1 MGSKFLGELFNK
13 NYKWC
18 CLLLST
24 SLFIATSC
32 AIVSTS
38 TTSPAVVK
46 QVGYAKAAADIV
58 STSYTDKSTSDH
70 AVSFALN
77 KDCKISRVIKRVPI
91 CLEYGPKVIDVKR
104 DTERPNLTN
113 QLMHVAMYK
122 SEQKIDLTN
131 SSFKETSDKE
141 FIPLKRSVNYD
152 LPHSLSSKSNENIL
166 EVNKPLNS
174 ELLPHTLEATSSN
187 RLEIEST
194 LVNLDNNLC
203 SSI

>member
-1 MGSKFLGELFNK
+1 
-13 NYKWC
+13 
-18 CLLLST
+18 
-24 SLFIATSC
+24 
-32 AIVSTS
+32 
-38 TTSPAVVK
+38 
-46 QVGYAKAAADIV
+46 
-58 STSYTDKSTSDH
+58 
-70 AVSFALN
+70 
-77 KDCKISRVIKRVPI
+77 
-91 CLEYGPKVIDVKR
+91 
-104 DTERPNLTN
+104 
-113 QLMHVAMYK
+113 MHVAMYK

-187 RLEIEST
+187 RHEIEST